1 LSKSTPLED
10 LLLAQ
15 IREEGLPEPE
25 REVCLIPGRKFRF
38 DFVWRKKWG
47 YDMIPGLTVEVQGGT
62 WVKGGHSS
70 GIGIQKDCEKTILA
84 QLEGWKVFPVTS
96 NQIKDRSAIEW
107 IKKGLAL

>member
-1 LSKSTPLED
+1 MTKSTPLED
-10 LLLAQ
+10 LLLSQ

-25 REVCLIPGRKFRF
+25 REICLIPGRKFRF
-38 DFVWRKKWG
+38 DFCFEKER
-47 YDMIPGLTVEVQGGT
+47 LTVEVQGGT

-70 GIGIQKDCEKTILA
+70 GVGIQKDCEKTILA
-84 QLEGWKVFPVTS
+84 QLGGWKVFPVTS

>member
-1 LSKSTPLED
+1 MTRSTPLED

-25 REVCLIPGRKFRF
+25 RGAKPIPGRKYEF
-38 DFVWRKKWG
+38 DFTFRKAK
-47 YDMIPGLTVEVQGGT
+47 LTVEVQGAT

-70 GIGIQKDCEKTILA
+70 GTGIARDAEKTILA